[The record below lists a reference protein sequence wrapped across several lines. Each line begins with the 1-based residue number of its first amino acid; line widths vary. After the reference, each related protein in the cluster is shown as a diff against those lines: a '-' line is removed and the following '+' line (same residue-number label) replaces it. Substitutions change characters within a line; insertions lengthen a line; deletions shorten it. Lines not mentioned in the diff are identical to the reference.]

1 MNYDFEL
8 MKSRASR
15 GLDISVSL
23 NFLCDLERDIEIQK
37 NEFKKEIKESFR
49 RNKDEVICSLSV
61 LSDTMDECVTKLQNC
76 SSKLLDLSKS
86 MRKSNAKSEIEEI
99 RTYIDTYIINM
110 IECEF
115 NRTLDNAI
123 ECISHEK

>member
-1 MNYDFEL
+1 MNYEFEL

-15 GLDISVSL
+15 GLDVSISL
-23 NFLCDLERDIEIQK
+23 DFLCDLEREIEIQK
-37 NEFKKEIKESFR
+37 NEFKKETKESFR
-49 RNKDEVICSLSV
+49 RNKNEVICSLSV

-99 RTYIDTYIINM
+99 RTYIDNYVINM

-115 NRTLDNAI
+115 NRTLEHTID
-123 ECISHEK
+123 CISHEE